1 MTQRLTERLAVG
13 DWVEITF
20 GDGRSGGRSDGRS
33 GGRSGGRSDGRSGG
47 RSGSRSGGRSGG
59 RWQPARLARHDPPG
73 VWVQTMDGRFW
84 FVTNT
89 RRIRPLDDENRSRA
103 ETPGA

>member
-1 MTQRLTERLAVG
+1 MTQRLTERFAVG

-20 GDGRSGGRSDGRS
+20 GDGRGDNRSDGRS
-33 GGRSGGRSDGRSGG
+33 GGRSD
-47 RSGSRSGGRSGG
+47 G